1 MLTDVST
8 YLPKLQE
15 QFPTVPPEDIKRAVE
30 YGWRML
36 YYYNLRGCDTLI
48 SSTKYRY
55 WFYCGELTRD
65 SLKHFNYYK
74 RMLRRKLRVLYSK
87 KVKEWDGYYYTGL
100 TDKELYSLLES
111 LSKRGRK
118 KKTFIFHNKVSFK
131 VFDEAKVFY
140 SWSKCIV
147 RFRYVADIGYTFFK
161 ETLKCSDL
169 EIALTRDKPSTFQ
182 DILITSNNYELIKY
196 EKRSD

>member
-100 TDKELYSLLES
+100 TDKEYNSLLES

-118 KKTFIFHNKVSFK
+118 KKTF
-131 VFDEAKVFY
+131 VFIIKFPLKYLMRLKY
-140 SWSKCIV
+140 SIV
-147 RFRYVADIGYTFFK
+147 GLNV
-161 ETLKCSDL
+161 
-169 EIALTRDKPSTFQ
+169 
-182 DILITSNNYELIKY
+182 
-196 EKRSD
+196 